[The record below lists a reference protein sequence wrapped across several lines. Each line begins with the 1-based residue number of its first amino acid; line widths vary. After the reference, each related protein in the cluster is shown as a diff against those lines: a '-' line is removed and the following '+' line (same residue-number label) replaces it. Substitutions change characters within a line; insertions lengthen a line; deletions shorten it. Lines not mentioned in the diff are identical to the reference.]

1 MVKSILEGI
10 VNKVEIALVND
21 NPVINYL
28 AGSLKK
34 PDEIVWLYQSNNI
47 KNIKNVEALLKTNQR
62 VKFTRKRIPS
72 GDFNRFGKILEEI
85 KEQYK
90 EKELLLNLSGNDQVA
105 GLMLYDNLRKDA
117 KDIFIVDAERNS
129 IINLKEQK
137 ADTIHTNLTVN
148 EYIRLYGME
157 VSSGIHF
164 DPKIG
169 ERSRLTYFIGNNMD
183 LIVPFLDKV
192 RVEITRDKDTD
203 NKKWELNK
211 RGTVFKINKEQQN
224 YKIIYGRNNNQNEIE
239 LNMIGEEYLFRGEW
253 LRELVFLRVNKS
265 HFGDVRLNIN
275 LDPNSIPKRK
285 KIETIIDVAMRRR
298 CKFYIFQCFSYPITK
313 NSFIALNSISRTIDE
328 LDAESFILLSH
339 RPPNSFIARAHSA
352 GIKIVY
358 GAKIANFSI

>member
-275 LDPNSIPKRK
+275 LDPN
-285 KIETIIDVAMRRR
+285 
-298 CKFYIFQCFSYPITK
+298 
-313 NSFIALNSISRTIDE
+313 
-328 LDAESFILLSH
+328 
-339 RPPNSFIARAHSA
+339 
-352 GIKIVY
+352 
-358 GAKIANFSI
+358 